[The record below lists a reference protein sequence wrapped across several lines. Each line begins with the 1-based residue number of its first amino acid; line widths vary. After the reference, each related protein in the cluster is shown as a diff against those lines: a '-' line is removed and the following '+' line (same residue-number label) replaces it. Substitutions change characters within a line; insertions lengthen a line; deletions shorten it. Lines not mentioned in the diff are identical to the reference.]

1 MSGDH
6 WIARNPGELA
16 ERIVNFQRHLEDR
29 NEWPIMWKAQLY
41 EPPRSIDQNAL
52 IHAMYA
58 DIAKQSDGEGV
69 VDVRRRCKLHYGVP
83 ILRAHDEEFR
93 SVYDKMVKPHD
104 YEDKL
109 AIMDFLPVT
118 SRMKKPQA
126 TEYIDTV
133 QREYAQRGV
142 RFAA

>member
-69 VDVRRRCKLHYGVP
+69 VDVRRGAASSTTVSRYSGHMT
-83 ILRAHDEEFR
+83 R
-93 SVYDKMVKPHD
+93 SFGRSTTRWSSPTTTRTSWPSWTSCR
-104 YEDKL
+104 
-109 AIMDFLPVT
+109 LP
-118 SRMKKPQA
+118 A
-126 TEYIDTV
+126 
-133 QREYAQRGV
+133 G
-142 RFAA
+142 